1 MKAGFLLSVTDHINI
16 MSHNPNENTKK
27 SASFSGLE
35 ALILLTVFTVV
46 TVVWFASPWLVTNL
60 SELPYCS
67 TEKRGQFGDSYA
79 VTNTLFSGL
88 AFVALI
94 AALVFQRKD
103 LMGQVK
109 ELGHQV
115 SQFEQQNQLTRQQ
128 MVFQEI
134 QTRIAAMPFLKIS
147 LSHDYGATY
156 SRDPEPV
163 WRFHLINEGPPIYN
177 VRVHYCDQEHASI
190 WAMKMSSGDTLNVV
204 EKQILDNKVRLIWW
218 QVNYVNQ
225 LGEPGSLRAEM
236 PDNSEFTR
244 FTEFD
249 VEARKIHDEVSA
261 KFKMKENL

>member
-1 MKAGFLLSVTDHINI
+1 MKAGFLLAVTDINI
-16 MSHNPNENTKK
+16 MSHNRNENPKK

-35 ALILLTVFTVV
+35 ALILLAVFTVV
-46 TVVWFASPWLVTNL
+46 TVVWFASPWLVTKL

-94 AALVFQRKD
+94 AALLFQRKD

-128 MVFQEI
+128 MAFQEI

-147 LSHDYGATY
+147 LSHDFIDKYPD
-156 SRDPEPV
+156 SQEPV
-163 WRFHLINEGPPIYN
+163 WRFHLVNEGPAIYN
-177 VRVHYCDQEHASI
+177 VRVHYCDQESASE
-190 WAMKMSSGDTLNVV
+190 WAMKMSSGDKLNVV
-204 EKQILDNKVRLIWW
+204 EKMILDNKIRSIWW

-236 PDNSEFTR
+236 PDNSEFTLL
-244 FTEFD
+244 TEFD
-249 VEARKIHDEVSA
+249 IEAGKIRKGVFERLN
-261 KFKMKENL
+261 MKENP